1 MSLTNAPCNT
11 TCIFSTHRLMAIEL
25 IWTRMST
32 VVQQSFEPRLHWP
45 TAERNGRTSKYGNRD
60 DTISEPVQLNGGRLC
75 LGFCLPTNA
84 VKAGRNGLVE
94 LKRFKNR
101 LSPPLYLSIH
111 GWVGS
116 IFCSAPAVECS
127 ILFYW
132 PPL

>member
-1 MSLTNAPCNT
+1 
-11 TCIFSTHRLMAIEL
+11 
-25 IWTRMST
+25 MST

-111 GWVGS
+111 GGRFYLLFCPCCRVLHFVLLATVVG
-116 IFCSAPAVECS
+116 
-127 ILFYW
+127 L
-132 PPL
+132 

>member
-1 MSLTNAPCNT
+1 
-11 TCIFSTHRLMAIEL
+11 
-25 IWTRMST
+25 MST

-60 DTISEPVQLNGGRLC
+60 DTISDPVQLNGGRLC

-111 GWVGS
+111 GGS
-116 IFCSAPAVECS
+116 VLSFV
-127 ILFYW
+127 L
-132 PPL
+132 PLL